1 MRALLS
7 VVPGTGQVGVSVGLL
22 PWMSNEPFSS
32 PFNPSTQMGVVSFVA
47 AAFTVTG
54 IVLGP
59 IRPLNGFTTEPEA
72 VPETVGPARLK
83 LAAIVVASV
92 CTNLMV
98 LPADPSFAIVSAFK
112 PP

>member
-1 MRALLS
+1 
-7 VVPGTGQVGVSVGLL
+7 
-22 PWMSNEPFSS
+22 
-32 PFNPSTQMGVVSFVA
+32 MGVVSFVA

-72 VPETVGPARLK
+72 VPETVGSARVK

-92 CTNLMV
+92 FTNLLV
-98 LPADPSFAIVSAFK
+98 WQANTSFAIVAGFE
-112 PP
+112 PPLLSIAPAPARHAPQRPAISVLRT

>member
-1 MRALLS
+1 MPALLS
-7 VVPGTGQVGVSVGLL
+7 VLAWTAQVAVNVALL
-22 PWMSNEPFSS
+22 PLMSNEPFSS

-72 VPETVGPARLK
+72 GPETVGSPRGTLSANL
-83 LAAIVVASV
+83 LASV
-92 CTNLMV
+92 FATLLT
-98 LPADPSFAIVSAFK
+98 LPATTSF
-112 PP
+112 